1 MQYTVNMIIAE
12 EVLLIEIGLLIW
24 VLIDISIMKYCLPVK
39 IIGIR
44 YGFLVEVIIYA
55 R

>member
-24 VLIDISIMKYCLPVK
+24 ILIDISIMKD
-39 IIGIR
+39 
-44 YGFLVEVIIYA
+44 LVT
-55 R
+55 

>member
-24 VLIDISIMKYCLPVK
+24 VLIDISIMKD
-39 IIGIR
+39 
-44 YGFLVEVIIYA
+44 LVT
-55 R
+55 

>member
-24 VLIDISIMKYCLPVK
+24 VLIDISIMKDL
-39 IIGIR
+39 GT
-44 YGFLVEVIIYA
+44 
-55 R
+55 

>member
-24 VLIDISIMKYCLPVK
+24 VLIDISIMKD
-39 IIGIR
+39 
-44 YGFLVEVIIYA
+44 LVTW
-55 R
+55 

>member
-24 VLIDISIMKYCLPVK
+24 ILIDISIMKE
-39 IIGIR
+39 
-44 YGFLVEVIIYA
+44 LVT
-55 R
+55 